1 MQVVSRVEVKKEREV
16 RQDLLEYAV
25 PLRSCSFYPP
35 DCGEMISRNHHRSLR
50 LFQPRPSLRNIRTG
64 LFP

>member
-1 MQVVSRVEVKKEREV
+1 MQVVSKVEVKKEREV

-35 DCGEMISRNHHRSLR
+35 DCGEMIS
-50 LFQPRPSLRNIRTG
+50 
-64 LFP
+64 